1 MIQKTAHNESV
12 LFTVNEGALPKV
24 ARFEGKME
32 KFSGHS
38 FVLDPSMRAQGD
50 H

>member
-12 LFTVNEGALPKV
+12 LFTVDEGSPKV
-24 ARFEGKME
+24 ARFEGQME